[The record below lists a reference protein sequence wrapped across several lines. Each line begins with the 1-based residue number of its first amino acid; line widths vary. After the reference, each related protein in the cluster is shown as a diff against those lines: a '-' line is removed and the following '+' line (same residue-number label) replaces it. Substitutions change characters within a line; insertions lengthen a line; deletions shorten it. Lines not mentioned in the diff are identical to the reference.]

1 MKRYI
6 APEMKIKGFSKAD
19 VITASDPVTLTSAEQ
34 KVYDNLTGGSDRE
47 SGTYIVHLNDIATKE

>member
-34 KVYDNLTGGSDRE
+34 KVYDNLIGGSAGE
-47 SGTYIVHLNDIATKE
+47 SGTYIVNLNDIATKQ